1 MKYIRQLV
9 KNGHSTQVTIPKDL
23 LLYLRWF
30 CGDAIVVEL
39 TQRGNVEIRR
49 ATARDLTNERVAP
62 MTLDRDPVEKIG

>member
-9 KNGHSTQVTIPKDL
+9 KNGNSTQVTLPKDL

-39 TQRGNVEIRR
+39 TQRGTVEIRR
-49 ATARDLTNERVAP
+49 ATSLDVTNGRMGP
-62 MTLDRDPVEKIG
+62 MTLDRDPVSKVG